1 MPLLVFGVV
10 RADHPSPG
18 GGDADGD
25 RLGVALV
32 QSGEVAAAVTEI
44 ADDQELSEEDATW
57 HLDTLIL
64 LLRDGPLL
72 PLAFG
77 TVSPDEDAV
86 RAEVLD
92 PVADDLVRRLDAVDG
107 FVEARFE
114 VFFDEAAALK
124 QVMQG
129 DPDLQGLA
137 AESRDGG
144 GLDVRIALGEA
155 VSGRLTEWRRQQA
168 EEMLPA
174 LAESAESVVELE
186 SHEPLQQR
194 WAFLVREDRL
204 EELDQ
209 AVGKVR
215 SSLGTG
221 AAVEYVGP
229 LPVYSFLAQLEPTP
243 PPAEQRSAW
252 GW

>member
-10 RADHPSPG
+10 RADHPPPG
-18 GGDADGD
+18 GDEGDD

-32 QSGEVAAAVTEI
+32 QSGDVAAAVTEI
-44 ADDQELSEEDATW
+44 ADEQELTEEDATW

-64 LLRDGPLL
+64 LLRDGPVL

-107 FVEARFE
+107 LVEARFE

-137 AESRDGG
+137 AESRDKG

-168 EEMLPA
+168 EAMLPA
-174 LAESAESVVELE
+174 LAEPVESVVELE

-194 WAFLVREDRL
+194 WAFLVRAERL

-229 LPVYSFLAQLEPTP
+229 LPVYSFLAQLEPA